1 MEDNRKE
8 LLGFLDK
15 SARIGSAA
23 NTAHPMR
30 PFEHALVVA
39 PAGVRGRIVGSSTL
53 VAPVGAASG

>member
-15 SARIGSAA
+15 TARTGCAA

-30 PFEHALVVA
+30 PFGHALVV
-39 PAGVRGRIVGSSTL
+39 VQ
-53 VAPVGAASG
+53 AAVTQ